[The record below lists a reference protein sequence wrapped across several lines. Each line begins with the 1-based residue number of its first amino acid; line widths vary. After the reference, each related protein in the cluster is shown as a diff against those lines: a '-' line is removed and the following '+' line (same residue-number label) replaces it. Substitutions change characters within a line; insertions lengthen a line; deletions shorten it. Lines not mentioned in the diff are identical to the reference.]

1 MTKKDISIAR
11 ELSEQGRIFSEN
23 LRDGNRGYFEDLPYS
38 YFAIASAISLTWTR
52 HALYESEFI
61 EYAAGFIDGTNA
73 YEPDMVIKF
82 GYRFG
87 TDGLEIALKNYR
99 IYYNRSRDLMI
110 DFDSC
115 NTHQLSR
122 LQTKLLN
129 RLDILRK
136 DNLVLGIGPWLF
148 TGPFKIILSDKDN
161 LWDNDGLNAIVLPT
175 GMEVDR
181 GIEKLIADDYSFV
194 RDFDVNWLKQSSNS
208 LLDSYGTYNIVHT
221 FITNIGKLTDTP
233 AIHINSALY
242 LYGKGEM

>member
-1 MTKKDISIAR
+1 MSIAY
-11 ELSEQGRIFSEN
+11 ELSEQGKIFSKD
-23 LRDGNRGYFEDLPYS
+23 LRDNNRGYFKNLPYS

-52 HALYESEFI
+52 HALYEQEFI
-61 EYAAGFIDGTNA
+61 NYAAGFIDGVNA
-73 YEPDMVIKF
+73 YEADMSTKF
-82 GYRFG
+82 SYRFG
-87 TDGLEIALKNYR
+87 VEGLEVALKNYR
-99 IYYNRSRDLMI
+99 TYYNRSRDLMI

-129 RLDILRK
+129 RLDTLRK
-136 DNLVLGIGPWLF
+136 GNLVTAIGPWLF
-148 TGPFKIILSDKDN
+148 TGPFKIILSDKDS

-181 GIEKLIADDYSFV
+181 GIERLIAEDYSFV

-221 FITNIGKLTDTP
+221 FISNIGKLTDTP

-242 LYGKGEM
+242 LYGKGDI